1 MVLTGQGRKGTLVG
15 NNAAD
20 LSRHHRTQF
29 HRNCRPPG
37 LWWSATRLALSC
49 RGDFTSAC
57 LPATLLVCAAFSLP
71 LPGGALSASSD
82 QGSSECTRNG
92 RCTTGPRK
100 DVSWQLPA
108 LRRPV
113 VRRALSLPAGSPSA
127 GSP

>member
-1 MVLTGQGRKGTLVG
+1 MRHGLDVDGVERHAGGEQRGR
-15 NNAAD
+15 
-20 LSRHHRTQF
+20 LSPYHRTEF
-29 HRNCRPPG
+29 HRNCRPAG

-71 LPGGALSASSD
+71 LPGEPSSALSD
-82 QGSSECTRNG
+82 QGLSECARNG

-113 VRRALSLPAGSPSA
+113 VRR
-127 GSP
+127 